1 MNGTFLVN
9 TTCVVKKLIA
19 NCIVYFFDVTPSFGQ
34 SWLIFMMKNHNI
46 IIEEF
51 VFTILGTG
59 GNGSQRS
66 NPHIFSAR
74 PRVADSGSPL
84 IVGIGDCQVI
94 ILKLDRGP

>member
-51 VFTILGTG
+51 VFTILSTG
-59 GNGSQRS
+59 VKVPRDQTQ
-66 NPHIFSAR
+66 IFSQLVQGCQIAG
-74 PRVADSGSPL
+74 ALSLWGL
-84 IVGIGDCQVI
+84 GIVR
-94 ILKLDRGP
+94 L